1 MKKICTMFLLCL
13 ILIPGLLAIK
23 GNRVKIKIKQTE
35 VKSLSQI
42 GEVDLNAVE
51 KIKGQWLIQDSRFIL
66 RFTNRFA
73 GMVDGLKYFHYK
85 RLGTTPRYPYI
96 YTIVKSKKSGNYF
109 FARGYYQDKRLYG
122 STSKIELKKDQIIVY
137 SEKKPKKIY
146 FKALRVE
153 KEEEKPFEKKR

>member
-1 MKKICTMFLLCL
+1 MKKICTVFLLFL
-13 ILIPGLLAIK
+13 ISSPGLLAIK
-23 GNRVKIKIKQTE
+23 GNGVKFKIKQTE
-35 VKSLSQI
+35 VKPLSRM
-42 GEVDLNAVE
+42 GEVDLKAVE
-51 KIKGQWLIQDSRFIL
+51 KIKGQWLIQESSFIL
-66 RFTNRFA
+66 QFTDHFA

-85 RLGTTPRYPYI
+85 RVGTSPRYPYI

-137 SEKKPKKIY
+137 RENNPQKIY

-153 KEEEKPFEKKR
+153 EEKEKPFEKKP

>member
-1 MKKICTMFLLCL
+1 MKKICVVFFSLL
-13 ILIPGLLAIK
+13 ILIPGLLANK
-23 GNRVKIKIKQTE
+23 GNRIKIKTKRTE

-42 GEVDLNAVE
+42 GKVDLDAVE
-51 KIKGQWLIQDSRFIL
+51 KIKGQWLIKESRFVL
-66 RFTNRFA
+66 QFTDRFA

-85 RLGTTPRYPYI
+85 RVGTNPRYPYI

-122 STSKIELKKDQIIVY
+122 STSKIVLKKDQIIVY
-137 SEKKPKKIY
+137 SEKNPQKIY

-153 KEEEKPFEKKR
+153 KTGDSEMVSQ

>member
-1 MKKICTMFLLCL
+1 MKKICAVFLLSL
-13 ILIPGLLAIK
+13 ILTPGLLAIK
-23 GNRVKIKIKQTE
+23 GNRVNIKIKQTE
-35 VKSLSQI
+35 VKALSQI
-42 GEVDLNAVE
+42 GEVDLEAVE
-51 KIKGQWLIQDSRFIL
+51 KIKGQWLIQESRFIL
-66 RFTNRFA
+66 QFTDHFA

-85 RLGTTPRYPYI
+85 RMGTSPRYPYI

-137 SEKKPKKIY
+137 SEKNPQKIY

-153 KEEEKPFEKKR
+153 EEEEKPFEKKP

>member
-1 MKKICTMFLLCL
+1 MKKICIVFLLVL
-13 ILIPGLLAIK
+13 ILMPGLLANK

-35 VKSLSQI
+35 VKSLSQM

-51 KIKGQWLIQDSRFIL
+51 KIKGQWLIQESRFVL
-66 RFTNRFA
+66 QFTDRFA
-73 GMVDGLKYFHYK
+73 GMVDGLRYYHYK
-85 RLGTTPRYPYI
+85 RVGTNPRNPYI

-122 STSKIELKKDQIIVY
+122 STSKIVLKKHQIIVY
-137 SEKKPKKIY
+137 SEKNPQKIY

-153 KEEEKPFEKKR
+153 ETGDIKAIKQ

>member
-1 MKKICTMFLLCL
+1 MKKICMVFLLSL
-13 ILIPGLLAIK
+13 ILTPGLLANK

-66 RFTNRFA
+66 QFTNRFA
-73 GMVDGLKYFHYK
+73 GMVDGLRYYHYK
-85 RLGTTPRYPYI
+85 RLGTNPRYPYI

-122 STSKIELKKDQIIVY
+122 STSKIVLKKNQIIVY
-137 SEKKPKKIY
+137 SEKDPKKIY
-146 FKALRVE
+146 FKAQRVE
-153 KEEEKPFEKKR
+153 KTEDSESVNQ

>member
-1 MKKICTMFLLCL
+1 MKKICTLFLLFFVL
-13 ILIPGLLAIK
+13 AAGLPANK
-23 GNRVKIKIKQTE
+23 GNRIKIKTKQTE

-42 GEVDLNAVE
+42 GEVDLDAVE
-51 KIKGQWLIQDSRFIL
+51 KIKGQWLLQESRFIL
-66 RFTNRFA
+66 RFTDRFA

-85 RLGTTPRYPYI
+85 RMGTNPSHPYI

-122 STSKIELKKDQIIVY
+122 STSKIVFKKDQIIVY
-137 SEKKPKKIY
+137 SEKNPRKIY

-153 KEEEKPFEKKR
+153 ETGDGESASQ

>member
-1 MKKICTMFLLCL
+1 MKKICTVFLLCL
-13 ILIPGLLAIK
+13 ILTPGLLANK

-66 RFTNRFA
+66 QFTNRFA
-73 GMVDGLKYFHYK
+73 GMVDGLRYYHYK
-85 RLGTTPRYPYI
+85 RLGTNPRYPYI

-122 STSKIELKKDQIIVY
+122 STSKIVLKKNQIIVY
-137 SEKKPKKIY
+137 SEKDPKKIY

-153 KEEEKPFEKKR
+153 KTEDSESVNQ